1 MMMKGAQKW
10 KIKLSSILFVTY
22 HYVSI
27 RYYVPFEFQN
37 ILTTSN
43 AAFSYYFNK
52 RTFQFLTVFVIVFLK
67 IIKQKV

>member
-1 MMMKGAQKW
+1 M
-10 KIKLSSILFVTY
+10 LFVTY

-43 AAFSYYFNK
+43 AAFFYYFNK